1 MIRVAV
7 TGACGR
13 MGSGIIGRVL
23 EQDDMELV
31 AAIEAPG
38 TPLSGRDVGEL
49 TGRGPVGVMVT
60 EASALKDTLAETEP
74 DVLVD
79 FTIATA
85 AVETIKTAAE
95 AGVNLVVG
103 TTGFQMSR

>member
-38 TPLSGRDVGEL
+38 TPS
-49 TGRGPVGVMVT
+49 
-60 EASALKDTLAETEP
+60 
-74 DVLVD
+74 
-79 FTIATA
+79 
-85 AVETIKTAAE
+85 VE
-95 AGVNLVVG
+95 G
-103 TTGFQMSR
+103 TWVSSQEGARWGSW